1 MRSGKRAARASVFV
15 CFFSPTVLF
24 CVKVAVN
31 NLQVKTK
38 ILDEKFSYD
47 RIAYPKKL
55 FMQTHPEH
63 LATLGVFFE
72 MNPPPVE
79 NCRVLELGCGDG
91 NSLLAHAFNL
101 PDAHFVG
108 VDLAENH
115 IEKAKKSVEALNLKN
130 IEFHQTD
137 VMKISREDFGAFDYI
152 TAHGLFSWVP
162 EFVREKILSLCRE
175 MLAPNG
181 IGYISFNAFP
191 GARQRQMVG
200 DIARFFTKE
209 ISEPTEK
216 VKRSLAFLNFLAE
229 NAGEAEVYQAVLKK
243 ELERF
248 LKLDASEI
256 FHDDLAEINQPFYFY
271 EFAGMLEQYS
281 LQFLAEADLYAMF
294 TGGLSEEA
302 GDFINST
309 DDIIEREQYID
320 FFRGHTFRQVL
331 FCRREIELNRRIEPA
346 ILKNFLF
353 NSSIRPASPN
363 FDFVNAACE
372 TFVGAKGDS
381 IEIDHP
387 LTKAALFYLGQI
399 WARSAGFFEMLEAA
413 RETLIS
419 NGYEIEDWQTEFETA
434 SEIFLQICCQTDLIK
449 LHLRQTNAAKT
460 LSEKPKISDFAR
472 WQLQDSIEILTL
484 YNVGISF
491 EDDFTRH
498 LLYLLDGTRSHSQIL
513 SEMRNF
519 VETREEIAD
528 RESFLTALPGRIEMI
543 LEQLVRIGMFSE

>member
-1 MRSGKRAARASVFV
+1 M
-15 CFFSPTVLF
+15 
-24 CVKVAVN
+24 N
-31 NLQVKTK
+31 
-38 ILDEKFSYD
+38 EEFSYD
-47 RIAYPKKL
+47 RLVYPKKL

-63 LATLGVFFE
+63 LATLAVFFGL
-72 MNPPPVE
+72 NPPPIE

-91 NSLLAHAFNL
+91 NSLLAHAFDL

-115 IEKAKKSVEALNLKN
+115 IEKAKKSAQELNLKN
-130 IEFHQTD
+130 IEFHRLD
-137 VMKISREDFGAFDYI
+137 IMKMSSADFGNFDYI
-152 TAHGLFSWVP
+152 TAHGLFSWIP
-162 EFVREKILSLCRE
+162 EMVREKISSLCRE

-181 IGYISFNAFP
+181 VGYISFNALP

-200 DIARFFTKE
+200 DITRYFTRT

-216 VKRSLAFLNFLAE
+216 VKRSIAFLDFLAE
-229 NAGEAEVYQAVLKK
+229 NAGNAEVYQAVLKT

-271 EFAGMLEQYS
+271 EFAELLEKHQ

-294 TGGLSEEA
+294 PGGLSAAA
-302 GDFINST
+302 GDFINSL

-331 FCRREIELNRRIEPA
+331 FCRREIELNRRIEPS

-353 NSSIRPASPN
+353 NSQIRPASEN
-363 FDFVNAACE
+363 INLTDLEFE
-372 TFVGAKGDS
+372 TFVGNGGAS
-381 IEIDHP
+381 IEIDQP
-387 LTKAALFYLGQI
+387 LAKAALVYLGRI

-413 RETLIS
+413 RKILVS
-419 NGYEIEDWQTEFETA
+419 NGYETGDWQKEFETA

-449 LHLRQTNAAKT
+449 LHLRQTKAAET
-460 LSEKPKISDFAR
+460 LGEKPKISSFAR
-472 WQLQDSIEILTL
+472 WQLRDSVDLLTL

-491 EDDFTRH
+491 EDSFTRR
-498 LLYLLDGTRSHSQIL
+498 LLYLLDGTRNR
-513 SEMRNF
+513 SELVDQMKIF
-519 VETREEIAD
+519 VASSEEIQVK
-528 RESFLTALPGRIEMI
+528 ESFLAALPDRTEII
-543 LEQLVRIGMFSE
+543 LELMLRVGMFSK